1 MRLPPATAVPA
12 QAARVVRT
20 HLRLRFGLFF
30 VAWALISLRWFNWE
44 ALPFEA
50 AIAGAVLWHAV
61 RRERLL
67 QMVDGKRVQ
76 LELVTSVGRAT
87 ADATDPEDLLAR
99 ATEQICRTAEW
110 TEGRVWLPEHE
121 GAHTGLHGRA
131 FELRAPVRERAPGNG
146 TSFGLPVLAGGD
158 VVAVLAFSSP
168 ESKAADDALF
178 DALALVGAQL
188 GQILKRTWAEAHL
201 RDAEERYR
209 ALVETLPLATYVDRP
224 GHVTGAAWVS
234 PQIAEITSYGAE
246 EWMADHDLLQKVLHP
261 DDRRRVIDEMA
272 RIKETGEP
280 LDHEYRM
287 IRRDGSVVWVHDSAV
302 TVELD
307 GLAYTRGFIIDV
319 TDRREAELERDET
332 LARELE
338 QNEQLRELDGLK
350 DEFVALVSHELR
362 TPLTSI
368 RGYLELI
375 TEDTNLTAEQTHFLD
390 TIDRNAQR
398 LQRVVGDLL
407 FLAQVEA
414 GKLALENG
422 SVDVNAIVEESLSA
436 ARPSA
441 QAKAIE
447 LHADLDELPQVP
459 GDRAR
464 LAQVLDN
471 FVSNAI
477 KFTPGSGTVRL
488 TTRLH
493 GDEIEIAVSDT
504 GMGIPAADLPKLF
517 QRFFRTE
524 RATSGAIPGTGLG
537 LAIARA
543 IVEGHGGRIGVESEE
558 GVCTTFRVFLPTSR
572 T

>member
-188 GQILKRTWAEAHL
+188 GQILKLHL
-201 RDAEERYR
+201 GRGAPARRRGALPGARRDPAARHVR
-209 ALVETLPLATYVDRP
+209 RP
-224 GHVTGAAWVS
+224 AGTR
-234 PQIAEITSYGAE
+234 
-246 EWMADHDLLQKVLHP
+246 
-261 DDRRRVIDEMA
+261 DRRRLGQPAD
-272 RIKETGEP
+272 RG
-280 LDHEYRM
+280 DHLL
-287 IRRDGSVVWVHDSAV
+287 RR
-302 TVELD
+302 
-307 GLAYTRGFIIDV
+307 
-319 TDRREAELERDET
+319 
-332 LARELE
+332 
-338 QNEQLRELDGLK
+338 
-350 DEFVALVSHELR
+350 
-362 TPLTSI
+362 
-368 RGYLELI
+368 
-375 TEDTNLTAEQTHFLD
+375 
-390 TIDRNAQR
+390 
-398 LQRVVGDLL
+398 
-407 FLAQVEA
+407 
-414 GKLALENG
+414 
-422 SVDVNAIVEESLSA
+422 
-436 ARPSA
+436 
-441 QAKAIE
+441 
-447 LHADLDELPQVP
+447 
-459 GDRAR
+459 
-464 LAQVLDN
+464 
-471 FVSNAI
+471 
-477 KFTPGSGTVRL
+477 
-488 TTRLH
+488 
-493 GDEIEIAVSDT
+493 
-504 GMGIPAADLPKLF
+504 
-517 QRFFRTE
+517 
-524 RATSGAIPGTGLG
+524 
-537 LAIARA
+537 
-543 IVEGHGGRIGVESEE
+543 
-558 GVCTTFRVFLPTSR
+558 
-572 T
+572 